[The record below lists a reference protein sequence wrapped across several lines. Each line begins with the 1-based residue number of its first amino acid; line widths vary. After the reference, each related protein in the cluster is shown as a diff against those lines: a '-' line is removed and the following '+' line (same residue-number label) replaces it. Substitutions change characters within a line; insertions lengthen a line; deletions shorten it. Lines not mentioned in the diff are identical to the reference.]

1 MLSDL
6 LSIREKKENKEKGS
20 HNAKRIGI
28 YDLMHSHE
36 LFSVCGVLRY
46 LWYLSAVIF
55 TFEDWDNGGGC
66 KLNGRTIPSF
76 RIALAMEKEEWKSFR
91 NALDKSDRKK
101 FDEMM
106 FDIPRF

>member
-1 MLSDL
+1 M
-6 LSIREKKENKEKGS
+6 KKGH

-28 YDLMHSHE
+28 YDLMHSLE

-66 KLNGRTIPSF
+66 KLNG
-76 RIALAMEKEEWKSFR
+76 
-91 NALDKSDRKK
+91 
-101 FDEMM
+101 
-106 FDIPRF
+106 